1 MLLVHSAVARASTI
15 EWTLDSHL
23 SSTSHGSCACLLLEE
38 NSQLT
43 RPNSQARSA
52 PTTND
57 DGALAGRPAGRSI
70 GPYPYS
76 SIAGVVGTR
85 AARQK
90 HSVRP
95 RPRSGG
101 SGSGTGAWWLVQQR
115 RRARPGPAPPARC
128 HVRRPRC
135 SARRD
140 DRSHA
145 TPVDGGRE
153 EGPTRMH
160 VSRSDSVWHSTDPHH
175 THPAPAALAPAG
187 RTPPGA
193 PLGTRRLA
201 GRPAAC
207 ALA

>member
-57 DGALAGRPAGRSI
+57 GALAGRPADRSVHI
-70 GPYPYS
+70 PYS

-101 SGSGTGAWWLVQQR
+101 SGTGAWWLVQQH

-128 HVRRPRC
+128 HVPGPRC

-145 TPVDGGRE
+145 TPVDGG
-153 EGPTRMH
+153 GPNAHACVPLRQRMALH
-160 VSRSDSVWHSTDPHH
+160 RPTPH
-175 THPAPAALAPAG
+175 
-187 RTPPGA
+187 PPG
-193 PLGTRRLA
+193 PGGTCL
-201 GRPAAC
+201 GRPHAARG
-207 ALA
+207 ASRY

>member
-43 RPNSQARSA
+43 RPKPDQHRRPMMA
-52 PTTND
+52 PS
-57 DGALAGRPAGRSI
+57 PAGQPADRSI

-101 SGSGTGAWWLVQQR
+101 TGAWWLVQR

-128 HVRRPRC
+128 HVPGPRC

-145 TPVDGGRE
+145 TTGGRRRAQRACMCPAPTAY
-153 EGPTRMH
+153 GTPQTHTTPTRPRRH
-160 VSRSDSVWHSTDPHH
+160 LPR
-175 THPAPAALAPAG
+175 PAARRPG
-187 RTPPGA
+187 RLSVLDGW
-193 PLGTRRLA
+193 LA
-201 GRPAAC
+201 GRQPARWHDG
-207 ALA
+207 